1 MNIYFKKKRGKTK
14 VHYGTKGK
22 ASHLVLRQHKG
33 NSYMI
38 K

>member
-1 MNIYFKKKRGKTK
+1 MSKYFLKKRGKTK
-14 VHYGTKGK
+14 PYYGTKDK

-33 NSYMI
+33 NSYLI